1 LSIAE
6 SSEHAVAF
14 IGRIEN
20 AFVSKAVFPRNCYP
34 DKSLTR
40 LLRRV
45 TTTARAIARLTR
57 LGYGADALGLTRS
70 LIDDW
75 LVIRW
80 ITNKETEVRG
90 KLFYDFWA
98 KQLERMS
105 DLSEQYG
112 PEGQDS
118 IPLTARV
125 EERAAQFKK
134 WSSLGPTSKQ
144 MEEEE
149 EVLDPGSTM
158 QFARGWTYDVLF
170 FLTSCYIHPT
180 AIGVRHRD
188 LPMRSVL
195 SFDRENEDSEAEQ
208 ALVAVG
214 AFVAQIANRIS
225 VFWGLNLTVQIEGY
239 WKEYSA
245 KILPDG
251 GDSSQG
257 PL

>member
-1 LSIAE
+1 MAE
-6 SSEHAVAF
+6 SSDHAVTF
-14 IGRIEN
+14 IRQIEN
-20 AFVSKAVFPRNCYP
+20 AFVAKAVFPRNCYP

-40 LLRRV
+40 LFRRA
-45 TTTARAIARLTR
+45 TTTATAIARLTR
-57 LGYGADALGLTRS
+57 SGYGADALGLTRS

-75 LVIRW
+75 LVVRW

-90 KLFYDFWA
+90 TLFFDFWA
-98 KQLERMS
+98 KQLERVS

-112 PEGQDS
+112 PEDQE
-118 IPLTARV
+118 IVPLTATV

-134 WSSLGPTSKQ
+134 WSTLGPTAKQ

-180 AIGVRHRD
+180 AIGVRHRG

-195 SFDRENEDSEAEQ
+195 SFDRANEDSEAEQ

-225 VFWGLNLTVQIEGY
+225 VFWGLNLTGQIEAY
-239 WKEYSA
+239 WREYSA

-257 PL
+257 AP